1 MMKPRR
7 LGRGL
12 DFLLQGAA
20 AAAPAEEAE
29 APLVTP
35 HDIGLDEITA
45 NPWQPRTQFDE
56 AGLQELTESIRTHGI
71 LQPLVVRPRAAGGYE
86 LVAGERRMIAAK
98 RAGLTRLPVVVRD
111 VPDEQ
116 MLMVALIE
124 NVQRRDLNPLERARA
139 FRRLVDDHQLSHERV
154 ADLAGMARST
164 VSNSLR
170 LLELGEDHRNA
181 ISNGTISEGHA
192 RALLS
197 EPDLA
202 RRDELFKAIVE
213 QRWNVRATESA
224 ALKPSAKKSARSPD
238 ATRLAA
244 SLREKLGT
252 KVTIV
257 ERGQRGRIVVEYS
270 SLKEFERLYERLA
283 GEPPSIE

>member
-1 MMKPRR
+1 MKPRR

-12 DFLLQGAA
+12 DFLLQGAG
-20 AAAPAEEAE
+20 AAPTEEVE
-29 APLVTP
+29 APQVTP
-35 HDIGLDEITA
+35 RDIGLDEVIA

-56 AGLQELTESIRTHGI
+56 AGLQELTESIRAHGI

-170 LLELGEDHRNA
+170 LLELGEAHRNA
-181 ISNGTISEGHA
+181 ISAGTISEGHA

-197 EPDLA
+197 EPDPK
-202 RRDELFKAIVE
+202 RREELFKAIVE
-213 QRWNVRATESA
+213 QRWNVRATESVA
-224 ALKPSAKKSARSPD
+224 VRPSSKKSARSPD
-238 ATRLAA
+238 AARLAS

-257 ERGQRGRIVVEYS
+257 ERGQRGRIVIDYS

>member
-1 MMKPRR
+1 MKPRR

-12 DFLLQGAA
+12 DFLLHGA

-29 APLVTP
+29 APP
-35 HDIGLDEITA
+35 AAPRDIGLDEITT

-56 AGLQELTESIRTHGI
+56 AGLQELTESIKAHGI
-71 LQPLVVRPRAAGGYE
+71 LQPLVVRPRPTGGYE

-139 FRRLVDDHQLSHERV
+139 FRRLVDEHHLSHERV

-170 LLELGEDHRNA
+170 LLELGEAHRNA
-181 ISNGTISEGHA
+181 ISSGTISEGHA

-197 EPDLA
+197 EPDPK

-224 ALKPSAKKSARSPD
+224 AVKPASKKGTRSPD

-257 ERGQRGRIVVEYS
+257 ERGQRGRIVIEYT

-283 GEPPSIE
+283 GEPPTIE